1 MTVKAVVVVDT
12 VTSDAGTHKPK
23 ATATTEGTTESSLT
37 VWESAEGIRAGVWE
51 VTPGTFASTR
61 PDYHETCQIVS
72 GRATIT
78 EPDGTQFEIGPGSLF
93 ITPEGWEGTWEVH
106 ETLRKSWVVIP
117 FAALA
122 NPVRQGE

>member
-1 MTVKAVVVVDT
+1 M
-12 VTSDAGTHKPK
+12 
-23 ATATTEGTTESSLT
+23 SS
-37 VWESAEGIRAGVWE
+37 
-51 VTPGTFASTR
+51 F
-61 PDYHETCQIVS
+61 
-72 GRATIT
+72 TIKVR
-78 EPDGTQFEIGPGSLF
+78 ENGSLF